1 MKAGDLL
8 TISPLI
14 ALTLAS
20 IVVMLA
26 AAFRRSH
33 ALALGLTLGGLAAT
47 FGTLFV
53 SASRAER
60 LVTPL
65 VSMDSYTLFFIG
77 LLTVATAC
85 VALLSWSYLERLPLH
100 PEEYYVLLLTATLGG
115 AALVASTHFASF
127 FLGLE
132 ILSVSLYAL
141 IVYPV
146 HRADAVEAA
155 VKYLVLA
162 GATSAFLI
170 FGMALVYAE
179 AGTMSAAGV
188 ARLIAG
194 LGSGSAVVTIG
205 VVMILVGVGF
215 KLAVVPFHMWTP
227 DVYEGAPAPVTAYIA
242 TVSKGA
248 VFALLLRYMLPV
260 SGDTSSTLFLALA
273 AVAIASM
280 LAGNLL
286 ALRQDNVKRI
296 LAYSSIAHLG
306 YLLVAFLASGAA
318 SRERPSASTSSRTS
332 RPPWWRSGWSPRSP
346 RTSATRDSC
355 ADYRGLGA
363 RRPWLAAIFTVALLS
378 LAGMPLTMG
387 FIGKFLIVTAGSGA
401 ALWALVVVLVVTSTI
416 GLYYYTRLIVAMY
429 VRRPE
434 EARAGRRPDRH
445 PAGGGRHGGLR
456 RARRAHRRAGRVRR
470 VPGAAAAARGARRL
484 RAALAVRRPPARDG
498 VAPSSADRRSPSPRP
513 AGEDRRRERVQEWR

>member
-1 MKAGDLL
+1 MTTGDLL

-14 ALTLAS
+14 ALTAAP

-26 AAFRRSH
+26 AAFWRSH
-33 ALALGLTLGGLAAT
+33 ALALALTLGGLAAT

-53 SASRAER
+53 AASRNRR

-65 VSMDSYTLFFIG
+65 VAMDSYTLFFIG
-77 LLTVATAC
+77 LLVAATAC
-85 VALLSWSYLERLPLH
+85 VAILSWSYLRQLPLH
-100 PEEYYVLLLTATLGG
+100 PEEYYVLLLLATLGG

-179 AGTMSAAGV
+179 GGTMSATGV
-188 ARLIAG
+188 SKLIAG
-194 LGSGSAVVTIG
+194 LGSQSAVVTIG

-260 SGDTSSTLFLALA
+260 SGDTSSTLWLALA
-273 AVAIASM
+273 AVAVASM
-280 LAGNLL
+280 IAGNVL

-306 YLLVAFLASGAA
+306 YLLVAFLATG
-318 SRERPSASTSSRTS
+318 ERAGVAVGFYLIAYFATSLVAFGVVTVLSTD
-332 RPPWWRSGWSPRSP
+332 
-346 RTSATRDSC
+346 TRD
-355 ADYRGLGA
+355 ADLMPDYRGLGA
-363 RRPWLAAIFTVALLS
+363 RRPWLAAIFTIALLS

-387 FIGKFLIVTAGSGA
+387 FIGKFIIVTAGAGA
-401 ALWALVVVLVVTSTI
+401 SLWALVVVLVVTSTI

-434 EARAGRRPDRH
+434 ELELAGAGPGARVAA
-445 PAGGGRHGGLR
+445 AGGG
-456 RARRAHRRAGRVRR
+456 A
-470 VPGAAAAARGARRL
+470 
-484 RAALAVRRPPARDG
+484 G
-498 VAPSSADRRSPSPRP
+498 VAVLGVLTATLIVFGVYPEPLLRLVEHAVSVLPWP
-513 AGEDRRRERVQEWR
+513 

>member
-1 MKAGDLL
+1 MKAGDLV

-14 ALTLAS
+14 ALTLAPV
-20 IVVMLA
+20 VVMLA

-33 ALALGLTLGGLAAT
+33 ALALALTLAGLAAA
-47 FGTLFV
+47 FGLLFV
-53 SASRAER
+53 SAARPTPA
-60 LVTPL
+60 VTPL
-65 VSMDSYTLFFIG
+65 VSMDSYTLYFIG
-77 LLTVATAC
+77 LLVAGTAC
-85 VALLSWSYLERLPLH
+85 VAIISWGYLQRLPLH

-146 HRADAVEAA
+146 HRAEAVEAA

-162 GATSAFLI
+162 GSTSAFLV

-179 AGTMSAAGV
+179 SGTMSAAGV
-188 ARLIAG
+188 TALVAG
-194 LGSGSAVVTIG
+194 LGSESVVITVG

-227 DVYEGAPAPVTAYIA
+227 DVYQGAPAPVTAYVA

-248 VFALLLRYMLPV
+248 VFALLLRYLLPV

-273 AVAIASM
+273 AVAVASM

-286 ALRQDNVKRI
+286 ALRQDDVKRI

-306 YLLVAFLASGAA
+306 YLLVAFLATGPRAGEAVGFYLAA
-318 SRERPSASTSSRTS
+318 YFATTLVAFGVVAVLSTGERDAGPLL
-332 RPPWWRSGWSPRSP
+332 
-346 RTSATRDSC
+346 DF
-355 ADYRGLGA
+355 RGLGA
-363 RRPWLAAIFTVALLS
+363 RRPWLAALFTVALLS

-387 FIGKFLIVTAGSGA
+387 FIGKFLIITAGGGA
-401 ALWALVVVLVVTSTI
+401 ALWALVVVLVVASTI
-416 GLYYYTRLIVAMY
+416 GLYYYTRLIIEMY

-434 EARAGRRPDRH
+434 TLEAAGAGAPARLSA
-445 PAGGGRHGGLR
+445 AGG
-456 RARRAHRRAGRVRR
+456 
-470 VPGAAAAARGARRL
+470 AASFAVLGVL
-484 RAALAVRRPPARDG
+484 AALLVVFGVYPAPLLRL
-498 VAPSSADRRSPSPRP
+498 VEHAFSVLPWP
-513 AGEDRRRERVQEWR
+513 

>member
-14 ALTLAS
+14 ALTLAPV
-20 IVVMLA
+20 VVMLA
-26 AAFRRSH
+26 AAFWRSH
-33 ALALGLTLGGLAAT
+33 TAAFVLTLCGLGVA
-47 FGTLFV
+47 FGLLFV
-53 SASRAER
+53 SASRTSPA
-60 LVTPL
+60 VTPL
-65 VSMDSYTLFFIG
+65 ISMDAYALFFIG
-77 LLTVATAC
+77 LLTAATA
-85 VALLSWSYLERLPLH
+85 VVVLLSRGYLERLPLH

-115 AALVASTHFASF
+115 AALVASTQFASF

-146 HRADAVEAA
+146 FRADAVEAA

-179 AGTMSAAGV
+179 SGAMTAAGV
-188 ARLIAG
+188 SKLIAG
-194 LGSGSAVVTIG
+194 LGSESAVITVG

-227 DVYEGAPAPVTAYIA
+227 DVYQGAPAPVTAYIA

-260 SGDTSSTLFLALA
+260 SSDTSSTLFLALA

-286 ALRQDNVKRI
+286 ALRQDNVKRV

-306 YLLVAFLASGAA
+306 YLLVAFLASG
-318 SRERPSASTSSRTS
+318 ERAGVAVGFYLVAYFVTSLVAFGVVTVLST
-332 RPPWWRSGWSPRSP
+332 GE
-346 RTSATRDSC
+346 RD
-355 ADYRGLGA
+355 ADLMLDYRGLGA

-387 FIGKFLIVTAGSGA
+387 FIGKFLIVTAGGGA
-401 ALWALVVVLVVTSTI
+401 ALWALVVVLVVSSTI

-429 VRRPE
+429 MRRPE
-434 EARAGRRPDRH
+434 ELE
-445 PAGGGRHGGLR
+445 PAGAGPA
-456 RARRAHRRAGRVRR
+456 ARL
-470 VPGAAAAARGARRL
+470 AAAGGATSITVL
-484 RAALAVRRPPARDG
+484 GALTMILVAFG
-498 VAPSSADRRSPSPRP
+498 VYPSPLIRLVEHAVSVLP
-513 AGEDRRRERVQEWR
+513 WP

>member
-14 ALTLAS
+14 ALTLAPV
-20 IVVMLA
+20 VVMLA

-33 ALALGLTLGGLAAT
+33 TLAFVLTLCGLGVT
-47 FGTLFV
+47 FGLLFV
-53 SASRAER
+53 SASRASR
-60 LVTPL
+60 VVTPL
-65 VSMDSYTLFFIG
+65 ISMDAYTLFFIG
-77 LLTVATAC
+77 LLTAATA
-85 VALLSWSYLERLPLH
+85 VVVVLSRGYLQRLPLH

-115 AALVASTHFASF
+115 AALVASTQFASF

-132 ILSVSLYAL
+132 ILSVSLYSL

-146 HRADAVEAA
+146 FRADAVEAA

-179 AGTMSAAGV
+179 GGTMTAAGV
-188 ARLIAG
+188 CKLIAG
-194 LGSGSAVVTIG
+194 LGSESAVITVG

-227 DVYEGAPAPVTAYIA
+227 DVYQGSPAPVTAYIA

-260 SGDTSSTLFLALA
+260 SSDTSSTLFLALA

-306 YLLVAFLASGAA
+306 YLLVAFLASG
-318 SRERPSASTSSRTS
+318 ERAGVAVGFYLVAYFATSLVAFGVVTVLS
-332 RPPWWRSGWSPRSP
+332 SGE
-346 RTSATRDSC
+346 RD
-355 ADYRGLGA
+355 ADLMLDYRGLGA

-387 FIGKFLIVTAGSGA
+387 FIGKFLIVTAGGGA
-401 ALWALVVVLVVTSTI
+401 ALWALVVILVLSSTI

-429 VRRPE
+429 VGRPE
-434 EARAGRRPDRH
+434 ELE
-445 PAGGGRHGGLR
+445 PAGAVPAERL
-456 RARRAHRRAGRVRR
+456 AAAG
-470 VPGAAAAARGARRL
+470 GAASI
-484 RAALAVRRPPARDG
+484 AVMG
-498 VAPSSADRRSPSPRP
+498 VLTVVLVVFGVYPSPLMRLVEHAVSVLP
-513 AGEDRRRERVQEWR
+513 WP

>member
-14 ALTLAS
+14 ALTLAPV
-20 IVVMLA
+20 IVMLA
-26 AAFRRSH
+26 AAFWRSH
-33 ALALGLTLGGLAAT
+33 TVAFVLTLCGLGTT
-47 FGTLFV
+47 FGLLFV
-53 SASRAER
+53 SASRTSR
-60 LVTPL
+60 VVTPL
-65 VSMDSYTLFFIG
+65 ISMDAYTLFFIG
-77 LLTVATAC
+77 LLTAATA
-85 VALLSWSYLERLPLH
+85 VVVVLSWGYLKRLPLH

-146 HRADAVEAA
+146 YRADAVEAA

-179 AGTMSAAGV
+179 GGTMTAAGV
-188 ARLIAG
+188 SRLIAG
-194 LGSGSAVVTIG
+194 LGSGSAVITVG

-306 YLLVAFLASGAA
+306 YLLVAFLASG
-318 SRERPSASTSSRTS
+318 ERAGVAVGFYLVAYFATSLVAFGVVTVLS
-332 RPPWWRSGWSPRSP
+332 SGE
-346 RTSATRDSC
+346 RD
-355 ADYRGLGA
+355 ADLILDYRGLGA

-387 FIGKFLIVTAGSGA
+387 FIGKFLIVTAGGGA
-401 ALWALVVVLVVTSTI
+401 ALWALVVVLVLSSTI

-434 EARAGRRPDRH
+434 ELE
-445 PAGGGRHGGLR
+445 PAGAGPA
-456 RARRAHRRAGRVRR
+456 ARLATAG
-470 VPGAAAAARGARRL
+470 GAASIAVMGAL
-484 RAALAVRRPPARDG
+484 TVVLVVFG
-498 VAPSSADRRSPSPRP
+498 VYPSPLIRLVEHAVSVLP
-513 AGEDRRRERVQEWR
+513 WP

>member
-14 ALTLAS
+14 ALTLAPV
-20 IVVMLA
+20 VVMLA

-33 ALALGLTLGGLAAT
+33 TLAFVLTLCGLVTT
-47 FGTLFV
+47 FGLLFV
-53 SASRAER
+53 SASRTSR
-60 LVTPL
+60 VVTPL
-65 VSMDSYTLFFIG
+65 ISMDAYTLFFIG
-77 LLTVATAC
+77 LITAATA
-85 VALLSWSYLERLPLH
+85 VVVVLSRGYLKRLPLH

-115 AALVASTHFASF
+115 AALVASTQFASF

-132 ILSVSLYAL
+132 ILSVSLYSL

-146 HRADAVEAA
+146 FRAQAVEAA

-179 AGTMSAAGV
+179 GGTMTAAGV
-188 ARLIAG
+188 SRLIAG
-194 LGSGSAVVTIG
+194 LGSESAVITVG

-227 DVYEGAPAPVTAYIA
+227 DVYEGAPAPVTAYVA

-260 SGDTSSTLFLALA
+260 SSDTSSTLFLALA

-306 YLLVAFLASGAA
+306 YLLVAFLASG
-318 SRERPSASTSSRTS
+318 ERAGVAVGFYLVAYFATSLVAFGVVTVLS
-332 RPPWWRSGWSPRSP
+332 SGE
-346 RTSATRDSC
+346 RD
-355 ADYRGLGA
+355 ADLMLDYRGLGA

-387 FIGKFLIVTAGSGA
+387 FIGKFLIVAAGGGA
-401 ALWALVVVLVVTSTI
+401 ALWALVVVLVLSSTI

-434 EARAGRRPDRH
+434 ELE
-445 PAGGGRHGGLR
+445 PAG
-456 RARRAHRRAGRVRR
+456 AGPAVRLAAAG
-470 VPGAAAAARGARRL
+470 GAASI
-484 RAALAVRRPPARDG
+484 AVMAVLTVVLVVFG
-498 VAPSSADRRSPSPRP
+498 VYPSPLMRLVEHAVSVLP
-513 AGEDRRRERVQEWR
+513 WP

>member
-1 MKAGDLL
+1 VKAGDLL

-14 ALTLAS
+14 ALTLAPV
-20 IVVMLA
+20 VVMLA
-26 AAFRRSH
+26 AAFWRSH
-33 ALALGLTLGGLAAT
+33 TVAFVLTLCGLGTA
-47 FGTLFV
+47 FGLLFV
-53 SASRAER
+53 SASRTAR
-60 LVTPL
+60 VVTPL
-65 VSMDSYTLFFIG
+65 ISMDAYTLFFIG
-77 LLTVATAC
+77 LLTAATT
-85 VALLSWSYLERLPLH
+85 VVVVLSWSYLKRLPLH

-115 AALVASTHFASF
+115 AALVASTQFASF

-146 HRADAVEAA
+146 HRTDAVEAA

-179 AGTMSAAGV
+179 GGTMTAAGV
-188 ARLIAG
+188 SSLIAG
-194 LGSGSAVVTIG
+194 LGSGSAVITVG

-227 DVYEGAPAPVTAYIA
+227 DVYQGAPAPVTAYIA

-306 YLLVAFLASGAA
+306 YLLVAFLASG
-318 SRERPSASTSSRTS
+318 ERAGVAVGFYLVAYFATSLVAFGVVTVLS
-332 RPPWWRSGWSPRSP
+332 SGD
-346 RTSATRDSC
+346 RD
-355 ADYRGLGA
+355 ADLMLDYRGLGA

-387 FIGKFLIVTAGSGA
+387 FIGKFLIVAAGGGA
-401 ALWALVVVLVVTSTI
+401 ALWALVVILVLSSTI

-434 EARAGRRPDRH
+434 ELE
-445 PAGGGRHGGLR
+445 PAGAGPA
-456 RARRAHRRAGRVRR
+456 ARLATAG
-470 VPGAAAAARGARRL
+470 GAASIVVMGAL
-484 RAALAVRRPPARDG
+484 TVVLIVFG
-498 VAPSSADRRSPSPRP
+498 VYPSPLMRLVEHAVSVLP
-513 AGEDRRRERVQEWR
+513 WP

>member
-1 MKAGDLL
+1 VKAGDLL
-8 TISPLI
+8 TISPLV
-14 ALTLAS
+14 ALTLAPV
-20 IVVMLA
+20 VVMLA
-26 AAFRRSH
+26 AAFWRSH
-33 ALALGLTLGGLAAT
+33 TLAFVLTLCGLGVT
-47 FGTLFV
+47 FGLLFV
-53 SASRAER
+53 SASRTAR
-60 LVTPL
+60 VVTPL
-65 VSMDSYTLFFIG
+65 ISMDAYTLFFIG
-77 LLTVATAC
+77 LITAATA
-85 VALLSWSYLERLPLH
+85 VVVVLSRGYLKRLPLH

-146 HRADAVEAA
+146 YRAEAVEAA

-179 AGTMSAAGV
+179 GGTMSAAGV
-188 ARLIAG
+188 SQLIAG
-194 LGSGSAVVTIG
+194 LGSESAVITVG

-227 DVYEGAPAPVTAYIA
+227 DVYQGAPAPVTAYIA

-260 SGDTSSTLFLALA
+260 SSDTSSTLFLALA

-306 YLLVAFLASGAA
+306 YLLVAFLASG
-318 SRERPSASTSSRTS
+318 ERAGVAVGFYLVAYFATSLVAFGVLAVLSN
-332 RPPWWRSGWSPRSP
+332 GE
-346 RTSATRDSC
+346 RD
-355 ADYRGLGA
+355 ADLMLDYRGLGA
-363 RRPWLAAIFTVALLS
+363 RRPWLAAIFTVSLLS

-387 FIGKFLIVTAGSGA
+387 FIGKFLIVTAGGGA
-401 ALWALVVVLVVTSTI
+401 ALWALVVVLVVSSTI

-434 EARAGRRPDRH
+434 ELELAGAGPAARLAATG
-445 PAGGGRHGGLR
+445 
-456 RARRAHRRAGRVRR
+456 
-470 VPGAAAAARGARRL
+470 GAASF
-484 RAALAVRRPPARDG
+484 AVMG
-498 VAPSSADRRSPSPRP
+498 VLTVVMVVFGVYPSPLIRLVEHAVSVLP
-513 AGEDRRRERVQEWR
+513 WP

>member
-1 MKAGDLL
+1 VKAGDLL

-14 ALTLAS
+14 ALTLAP
-20 IVVMLA
+20 IVVMLT

-33 ALALGLTLGGLAAT
+33 ALALGLTLGGLAVA

-53 SASRAER
+53 SASRDER

-65 VSMDSYTLFFIG
+65 VSMDAYTLFFIG
-77 LLTVATAC
+77 LLTAATAV
-85 VALLSWSYLERLPLH
+85 VAVLSYGYLRHLGVY
-100 PEEYYVLLLTATLGG
+100 PEEYYVLLLTATLGS
-115 AALVASTHFASF
+115 AALVASTQFASL

-146 HRADAVEAA
+146 HREEAVEAA

-179 AGTMSAAGV
+179 SGTMTAAGV
-188 ARLIAG
+188 ARLVAG
-194 LGSGSAVVTIG
+194 LGSGSVVVTAG

-227 DVYEGAPAPVTAYIA
+227 DVYQGAPAPVTAYIA

-248 VFALLLRYMLPV
+248 VFALLLRYLLPV

-273 AVAIASM
+273 AVAAASM
-280 LAGNLL
+280 IAGNLL
-286 ALRQDNVKRI
+286 ALRQDDVKRI

-306 YLLVAFLASGAA
+306 YLLVAFLASGERAGVAVGFYLAA
-318 SRERPSASTSSRTS
+318 YFATTLVAFGVVTVLSTDERDA
-332 RPPWWRSGWSPRSP
+332 GLLL
-346 RTSATRDSC
+346 
-355 ADYRGLGA
+355 DYRGLGA
-363 RRPWLAAIFTVALLS
+363 RRPLLAAIFAVALFS

-387 FIGKFLIVTAGSGA
+387 FIGKFVIVTAGAGS

-434 EARAGRRPDRH
+434 QPEPSGAGLGSQVAT
-445 PAGGGRHGGLR
+445 AGG
-456 RARRAHRRAGRVRR
+456 
-470 VPGAAAAARGARRL
+470 AASLAVL
-484 RAALAVRRPPARDG
+484 AALTVFLVVFGVYPVPLLRLVEHAVSVLPWP
-498 VAPSSADRRSPSPRP
+498 
-513 AGEDRRRERVQEWR
+513 